1 MATRAQAEAV
11 IAARAAA
18 DPSFKSKLM
27 SNPEATLAEALGAP
41 LPSGVKVTVLE
52 ESSTQSYIVIP
63 AGSAVS
69 ESELAG
75 VAGGCWIGTSNSCGF
90 VTG

>member
-18 DPSFKSKLM
+18 DSSFKSKLM
-27 SNPEATLAEALGAP
+27 ANPEATLAEALGAP
-41 LPSGVKVTVLE
+41 LPDGVKVTVLE
-52 ESSTQSYIVIP
+52 ETSSQAYIVIP
-63 AGSAVS
+63 AGSEVS
-69 ESELAG
+69 EKELAG
-75 VAGGCWIGTSNSCGF
+75 VAGGCWIGASSSCGF

>member
-1 MATRAQAEAV
+1 MANRAQAEAV
-11 IAARAAA
+11 IAARAAS
-18 DPSFKSKLM
+18 DPSFKAKLIA
-27 SNPEATLAEALGAP
+27 NPEATLAEALGAP

-52 ESSTQSYIVIP
+52 ETSTQSYIVLP
-63 AGSAVS
+63 AGSGVS

-75 VAGGCWIGTSNSCGF
+75 VAGGCWIGASSSCSF